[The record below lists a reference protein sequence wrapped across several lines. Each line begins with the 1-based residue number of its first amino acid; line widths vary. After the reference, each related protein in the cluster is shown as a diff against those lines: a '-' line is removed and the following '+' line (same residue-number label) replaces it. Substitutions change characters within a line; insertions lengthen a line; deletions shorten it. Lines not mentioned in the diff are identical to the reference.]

1 MSNLLSLTSAQLIKA
16 ANIKDK
22 IEALTKELNGLLGGS
37 APVAKAAPVV
47 KAAKKKRKMS
57 AAGRASIIAAQK
69 ARWAKIHATKTK
81 TAPKVAVKTVA
92 AKPAKKTR
100 KISAD
105 GIARIKAAQKARWAK
120 IKAAKK

>member
-37 APVAKAAPVV
+37 VSATKADKPV
-47 KAAKKKRKMS
+47 KKGMS
-57 AAGRASIIAAQK
+57 AAGRAKIAA
-69 ARWAKIHATKTK
+69 AARLRWAKVKAAKAK
-81 TAPKVAVKTVA
+81 TAPKAAVK

-100 KISAD
+100 KISAE